1 MRAEIKLVR
10 DSYDKIEKE
19 LSIAAKAIE
28 STHLPLMVIEKY
40 IDKAKLTNQPPSIK
54 DFADTYNGCLELLI
68 EACRDASIKLGAN
81 NTLPL
86 VVVNRYIHILKDN
99 TK

>member
-19 LSIAAKAIE
+19 LSIALAAIE

-40 IDKAKLTNQPPSIK
+40 IDKAKLTNQPL
-54 DFADTYNGCLELLI
+54 A
-68 EACRDASIKLGAN
+68 
-81 NTLPL
+81 
-86 VVVNRYIHILKDN
+86 
-99 TK
+99 